1 MRRLGAHTAAVDAV
15 TMSIDPRWAA
25 SIGGH
30 EAKRWDLEQYCEAN
44 IWPSGTR
51 GPLPEIPPQDS
62 TIVRSAPSGRPQAR
76 LSCSVWVG
84 FCRVYQYAIIRP
96 AVVAASQA
104 ARDKPPK
111 TRSFRCSEF
120 DVEERIAD
128 VFRRLG
134 NQQANAG
141 GGRDAKAGGRDGN
154 DFQKGGVGLESGAA
168 GRNPKPVAQFR
179 PKAMPRHVD
188 AASPAASVAPGEP
201 RARPFHEDGRS
212 QSVECPSSTAATRA
226 MR

>member
-154 DFQKGGVGLESGAA
+154 GRLASGQRDAAPHRSGKADAALDGAFDLEDYLQCPQMSCLLRKSGGHSA
-168 GRNPKPVAQFR
+168 GR
-179 PKAMPRHVD
+179 
-188 AASPAASVAPGEP
+188 
-201 RARPFHEDGRS
+201 
-212 QSVECPSSTAATRA
+212 
-226 MR
+226 